1 MYGVP
6 KDLPIQRFVGDA
18 LFQVRIGTDGVHF
31 VFGHAGTIA
40 VGGHWE
46 LVDASGAVVDRY
58 CEHGKRESYRLHV
71 ILNAD
76 VSGANLDP
84 PRSFSLT
91 FATGH
96 RLTVYDDSPNYE
108 SFSIYPDDSH
118 V

>member
-18 LFQVRIGTDGVHF
+18 LFQVCIGIGGVHF

-40 VGGHWE
+40 VDGRWE
-46 LVDASGAVVDRY
+46 LVDSLGAVIDRKQ
-58 CEHGKRESYRLHV
+58 EHEQRESYRLHV

-76 VSGANLDP
+76 VTECRLDP

-96 RLTVYDDSPNYE
+96 RLVVHDDLPNYE
-108 SFSIYPDDSH
+108 SFHIYPDDIH